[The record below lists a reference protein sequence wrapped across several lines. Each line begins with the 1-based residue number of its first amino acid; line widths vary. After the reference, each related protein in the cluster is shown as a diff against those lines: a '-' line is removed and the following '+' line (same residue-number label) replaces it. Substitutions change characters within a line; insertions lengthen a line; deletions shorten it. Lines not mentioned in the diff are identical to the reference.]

1 MFEVPTGTSG
11 CGALDYTKL
20 KASGVERTPAQ
31 IEAALGRADAFNAG
45 LYERAL
51 MLKESSITWTVPL
64 RMLCPY
70 FALSFLLPQKRL
82 VELCFKKNEAS
93 KYIIKEA
100 DDNAEYDLE
109 ITELYLDLGLVTL
122 EANVRYNV

>member
-20 KASGVERTPAQ
+20 KASGVERTPAL

-51 MLKESSITWTVPL
+51 MLKESSITWGIMDL
-64 RMLCPY
+64 LK
-70 FALSFLLPQKRL
+70 FQNKFLQYSNYVRGKIL
-82 VELCFKKNEAS
+82 LCFHQ
-93 KYIIKEA
+93 
-100 DDNAEYDLE
+100 L
-109 ITELYLDLGLVTL
+109 
-122 EANVRYNV
+122 